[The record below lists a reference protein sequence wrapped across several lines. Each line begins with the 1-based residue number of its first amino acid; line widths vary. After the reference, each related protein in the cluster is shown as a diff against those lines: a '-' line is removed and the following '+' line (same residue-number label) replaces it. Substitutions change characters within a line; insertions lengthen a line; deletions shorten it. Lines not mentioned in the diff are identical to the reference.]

1 MVTREVPQPAEFQD
15 TWLSYAGALA
25 GTLTA
30 LGTPTDVVEVAGRSG
45 LAFLLNVTEGWTD
58 PGSATLHS
66 GNVARTGDAIVALWR
81 EMTRGVEA
89 LGPRLE
95 HAWDPEQYRFYR
107 ELDETQRA
115 RARRLFER
123 VRASIDAGRP
133 AVVWGLSVPE
143 YGLVNGYDDDHYRV
157 STFRHHVGQPEDPIR
172 WDSLQAKG
180 GLEAIFVEPAVGAHM
195 PDDREAVARALRLG
209 QGVGTFTFETP
220 GHPIREVQRYVT
232 GSAAYAEW
240 ARTLDNG
247 VKGTLFYEYNSY
259 NAACLHAAREAAAVF
274 LSRLAEHQAGK
285 RQAEPLAQA
294 AESYASAAA
303 ELRSLTQLC
312 PYADTG
318 DLTPAQCRQG
328 SALLRAARPHEER
341 ALAHLASAVERWT

>member
-1 MVTREVPQPAEFQD
+1 MVIRAVAQPAEFQD

-25 GTLTA
+25 GALTA
-30 LGTPTDVVEVAGRSG
+30 LSTPADVVEVAGRSG

-58 PGSATLHS
+58 PGSPTLHS
-66 GNVARTGDAIVALWR
+66 GNVARTGDEIVALWR

-95 HAWDPEQYRFYR
+95 HDWDPEQYRFYR
-107 ELDETQRA
+107 GLDETQRG

-133 AVVWGLSVPE
+133 VVVWGLSVPE
-143 YGLVNGYDDDHYRV
+143 YGVVNGYDDESYHV
-157 STFRHHVGQPEDPIR
+157 STFRHHLGQSEDPIR

-180 GLEAIFVEPAVGAHM
+180 GLEAIFVEPAAVAGR

-209 QGVGTFTFETP
+209 QGVGTFTFDTP
-220 GHPIREVQRYVT
+220 GHPIREVQHYLT
-232 GSAAYAEW
+232 GPAAYDEW
-240 ARTLDNG
+240 ARTLDAG
-247 VKGTLFYEYNSY
+247 VKGTLYYEYNSY
-259 NAACLHAAREAAAVF
+259 NSACLHAAREAAAAF
-274 LSRLAEHQAGK
+274 LGRLAERQVG
-285 RQAEPLAQA
+285 RPQAEPLAQA
-294 AESYASAAA
+294 AKSYASAAA

-341 ALAHLASAVERWT
+341 ALAHLAAAAERWT